1 MSELLPCPFCGGE
14 AVFNTYRTTCSVD
27 CPECRI
33 GTYQVALDDYKA
45 AIEAWNTRAEMSH
58 EDIAILLDELGV
70 PERTCE
76 NMQEHGFECSECG
89 FFDAYADETRTKY
102 CPNCGAKVV
111 K

>member
-1 MSELLPCPFCGGE
+1 
-14 AVFNTYRTTCSVD
+14 
-27 CPECRI
+27 
-33 GTYQVALDDYKA
+33 
-45 AIEAWNTRAEMSH
+45 MSH